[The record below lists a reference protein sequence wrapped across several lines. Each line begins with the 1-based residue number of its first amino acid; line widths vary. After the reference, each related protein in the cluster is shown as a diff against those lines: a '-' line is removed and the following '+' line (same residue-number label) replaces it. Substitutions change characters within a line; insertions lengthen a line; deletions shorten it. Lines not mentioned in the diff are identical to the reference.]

1 MGEYG
6 AEECFGIGIIWDFFQ
21 SSGKIPDLIDRLKIE
36 VSGDEI
42 E

>member
-1 MGEYG
+1 MGEDG
-6 AEECFGIGIIWDFFQ
+6 AKECFGIGIIWEFFQ

-36 VSGDEI
+36 INGHEM